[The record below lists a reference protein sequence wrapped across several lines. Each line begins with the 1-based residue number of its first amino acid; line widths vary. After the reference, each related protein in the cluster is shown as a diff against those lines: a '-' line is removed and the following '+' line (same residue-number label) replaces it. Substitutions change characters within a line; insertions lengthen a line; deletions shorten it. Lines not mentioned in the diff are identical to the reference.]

1 MSNYVGLVYEYQCR
15 EHGTSNPI
23 VIFRNL
29 RYLHL
34 CPKCKREMKKVY
46 VKTVKVYVETVTGG
60 TEP

>member
-1 MSNYVGLVYEYQCR
+1 MSDYVGLVYEYQCQ
-15 EHGTSNPI
+15 EHGASNPI

-34 CPKCKREMKKVY
+34 CPKCKRDMKKVY
-46 VKTVKVYVETVTGG
+46 VKTVIGG